1 MLTKPIE
8 FSVMNVEII
17 FKPSRSL
24 LRNIFLSSIGANF
37 IIIRITHLACS
48 AALIRYCSI
57 LLTASSFSCLT
68 ETWEISFNE
77 NYLFIT
83 NSVITLIYTYTGYIF
98 LWPNK
103 ESYVTNIMQR
113 KRHFVRRRC
122 VSCLTRSLYLSTN
135 SLNRLF
141 LPSMGAK
148 FIIIIELLQRINPLQ
163 W

>member
-24 LRNIFLSSIGANF
+24 LRNIFLSSMGANF
-37 IIIRITHLACS
+37 IIIRVTHLACS

-83 NSVITLIYTYTGYIF
+83 NSVITLIYTYRIHISMTEQGIIH
-98 LWPNK
+98 
-103 ESYVTNIMQR
+103 VTNIMQR

-141 LPSMGAK
+141 LPSMGRN
-148 FIIIIELLQRINPLQ
+148 L
-163 W
+163 